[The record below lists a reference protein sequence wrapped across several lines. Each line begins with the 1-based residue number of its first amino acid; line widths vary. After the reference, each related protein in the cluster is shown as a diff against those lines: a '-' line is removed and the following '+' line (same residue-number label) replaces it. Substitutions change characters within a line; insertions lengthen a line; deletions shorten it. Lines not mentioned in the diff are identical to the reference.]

1 MKKWIPARKSARSVF
16 RPALEPLEQRLTLS
30 AYTVSNLADS
40 GPGSL
45 RAAITSVNADYY
57 VYGNNTPD
65 VIDFSVAGVIKLT
78 SGPLPAINYSVKIDG
93 TSAPGFAGAPV
104 VEVDNNGF
112 AGLTIN
118 APSSSLASLSIVN
131 ANGPGVTLV
140 GYNSHIESGG
150 ANDVTVVGNY
160 IGLALDGSVAA
171 NTGVGL
177 LINGPTGDT
186 IGGTGPHDRNVISG
200 NGAGGI
206 QVGGGAGMNETILG
220 NFIGTDP
227 TGQAAAAN
235 QGNGVTL
242 FSGPDS
248 DFGAPGG
255 STIGGTDPGD
265 GNIIAFNT
273 QYGVVVDSGH
283 GNAITQNSIFSNGAG
298 GIHLANNG
306 NGNMPAPVLA
316 AAFQPTPST
325 IEVSGT
331 IHVPI
336 VQVLPGQA
344 ATDVVIEIFATPT
357 GTPAGQG
364 KNFLGSLTVVLN
376 AAGVAKF
383 DFRSTYAST
392 SGNSFTATATSPGD
406 SQLPGDT
413 SVFSS
418 PLAMGSGNANTVFV
432 ASAYELLLNRA
443 PDAGG
448 GAFWANGL
456 NSGTFTPASVV
467 LAIEGSAEYIAD
479 QIDVMY
485 PRYLNRPAGPQDQQ
499 NWVTFIQAGGTFEQV
514 AAALAASQEFYVL
527 NGGTDQGFITGL
539 YADVLNRSA
548 TTAELA
554 YWETVLDSG
563 ASRASVAIAFLAS
576 QEYRANLVKN
586 DYTTFLSR
594 AADPGAVTFWVS
606 ALNAGFTDQ
615 QLLADI
621 LGSPEGYQRWS

>member
-1 MKKWIPARKSARSVF
+1 MKKWTLSQKWAQRTF
-16 RPALEPLEQRLTLS
+16 RPSLELLEQRLALS

-45 RAAITSVNADYY
+45 RAAITSVNADNNA
-57 VYGNNTPD
+57 YGSNPAD

-78 SGPLPAINYSVKIDG
+78 SGPLPAITSSVKIDG
-93 TSAPGFAGAPV
+93 TSAPGFSSSPV
-104 VEVDNNGF
+104 VEIDNNGF

-118 APSSSLASLSIVN
+118 AADCSLASLSIVD

-140 GYNSHIESGG
+140 GYNSHIGSGG

-177 LINGPTGDT
+177 LVNGPTGDT
-186 IGGTGPHDRNVISG
+186 IGGTGPLDRNVISG

-206 QVGGGAGMNETILG
+206 QVSGDGINANIVG

-227 TGQAAAAN
+227 SGQAAAAN

-242 FSGPDS
+242 SIGQG
-248 DFGAPGG
+248 DFTAPGG
-255 STIGGTDPGD
+255 GTIGGTDPGD
-265 GNIIAFNT
+265 GNVIAFNT
-273 QYGVVVDSGH
+273 QYGVVDSGYH
-283 GNAITQNSIFSNGAG
+283 NAITQNSIFSNGAG
-298 GIHLANNG
+298 GIHLVNNG
-306 NGNMPAPVLA
+306 NADMPAPVLA

-336 VQVLPGQA
+336 VQVFPGQGGTNA
-344 ATDVVIEIFATPT
+344 VIEIFATPT

-364 KNFLGSLTVVLN
+364 KNFIGSLTVVLN
-376 AAGVAKF
+376 AAGIAKF

-406 SQLPGDT
+406 SHLPGDT

-418 PLAMGSGNANTVFV
+418 PLALGSGNANTVFV

-448 GAFWANGL
+448 AAFWVNGL
-456 NSGTFTPASVV
+456 NSGAFTPASVV
-467 LAIEGSAEYIAD
+467 LAIEGSAEYISD
-479 QIDVMY
+479 QIDAMY

-499 NWVTFIQAGGTFEQV
+499 NWVAFIQAGGTFEQV

-539 YADVLNRSA
+539 YHAVLNRGNA
-548 TTAELA
+548 TTADLA

-563 ASRASVAIAFLAS
+563 ASRASVAIAFVTS
-576 QEYRANLVKN
+576 QEYRADVVKN
-586 DYTTFLSR
+586 DYTTFLNR

-606 ALNAGFTDQ
+606 ALDNAFSDQ
-615 QLLADI
+615 QLLAQI
-621 LGSPEGYQRWS
+621 LGSPEGYRLWS

>member
-1 MKKWIPARKSARSVF
+1 MKKWTPARKSAPRVF
-16 RPALEPLEQRLTLS
+16 RPSLEPLEQRLALS
-30 AYTVSNLADS
+30 AYTVSSLADS

-45 RAAITSVNADYY
+45 RAAITSVNADNTP
-57 VYGNNTPD
+57 NNHTPD

-78 SGPLPAINYSVKIDG
+78 SGPLPTINYSVKIDG

-104 VEVDNNGF
+104 VEIDNNGF

-118 APSSSLASLSIVN
+118 APSSSLASLSIVD

-140 GYNSHIESGG
+140 GYNSHIGSGG

-171 NTGVGL
+171 NAGVGL

-186 IGGTGPHDRNVISG
+186 IGGTGPLDRNVISG

-206 QVGGGAGMNETILG
+206 QGGGAGGFNNIVG

-242 FSGPDS
+242 FSGQG

-255 STIGGTDPGD
+255 NTVGGTNPGD
-265 GNIIAFNT
+265 GNVIAFNT
-273 QYGVVVDSGH
+273 QYGVVVASGYH
-283 GNAITQNSIFSNGAG
+283 NAITQNSIFSNGAG

-306 NGNMPAPVLA
+306 TGNMPAPVLA

-325 IEVSGT
+325 IEVSG
-331 IHVPI
+331 IFPNGRIGGI
-336 VQVLPGQA
+336 V
-344 ATDVVIEIFATPT
+344 EIFATPT
-357 GTPAGQG
+357 GTPTGQG
-364 KNFLGSLTVVLN
+364 KNFIGSVTVVPN

-383 DFRSTYAST
+383 DFRSNYAAT

-418 PLAMGSGNANTVFV
+418 PVALGSGNANTVFV

-448 GAFWANGL
+448 GAFWVNGL
-456 NSGTFTPASVV
+456 NSGVFTPASVV
-467 LAIEGSAEYIAD
+467 LAIEGSGEYITD
-479 QIDVMY
+479 QIDAMY

-499 NWVTFIQAGGTFEQV
+499 HWVAFIQAGGSFEQV

-539 YADVLNRSA
+539 YRAVLNRGNA
-548 TTAELA
+548 TTADLA

-576 QEYRANLVKN
+576 QEYRADVVKN
-586 DYTTFLSR
+586 DYTTFLNR
-594 AADPGAVTFWVS
+594 AADAGAVTFWVN

-615 QLLADI
+615 QLLAEI
-621 LGSPEGYQRWS
+621 LGSPEGYQLWS